1 MNTQRKKAEELIYK
15 YYDAVDTTGSNTA
28 YYKNI
33 FSKMSDA
40 QFATFC
46 KRPLPFRFHTKPWEV
61 DPKMEDVKRGLD
73 VLGVPL
79 TEKVALPY
87 LYKNSKGVP
96 ISSKPAIVVPIHI
109 KKMKQFI
116 VKKNHITTSINDRD
130 YKTGLLVYHDK
141 GGKVSDR
148 ELEGLV
154 AMDMPDTLK
163 EMTTFRADAMEAKS
177 IAYST
182 IATEGML
189 SLKDIPVDQT
199 DFTSKNTLNYY
210 LLGSSLYTNII
221 NQDYMLPITVKNRQR
236 KTVREVE

>member
-1 MNTQRKKAEELIYK
+1 MVNITYTNT
-15 YYDAVDTTGSNTA
+15 
-28 YYKNI
+28 
-33 FSKMSDA
+33 
-40 QFATFC
+40 
-46 KRPLPFRFHTKPWEV
+46 
-61 DPKMEDVKRGLD
+61 
-73 VLGVPL
+73 
-79 TEKVALPY
+79 
-87 LYKNSKGVP
+87 
-96 ISSKPAIVVPIHI
+96 
-109 KKMKQFI
+109 
-116 VKKNHITTSINDRD
+116 
-130 YKTGLLVYHDK
+130 
-141 GGKVSDR
+141 GKVSDR

-236 KTVREVE
+236 RTVREVE